1 MGKKKRQYEAKI
13 KAKEN
18 NHVSQKSDNRVICP
32 KTGRKKFLYS
42 TLQKALTACKFSKD
56 PQRPYYCKRCF
67 GYHTTSESKEQYYDN
82 LEKRIGNLK
91 FEVVRTEKKYDF
103 VGRKNENR
111 R

>member
-1 MGKKKRQYEAKI
+1 MGKKKRQYEARI
-13 KAKEN
+13 RAKEN

-67 GYHTTSESKEQYYDN
+67 GYHTTSETKPQQRFRLPLQNQRFYNPFPPYTAE
-82 LEKRIGNLK
+82 
-91 FEVVRTEKKYDF
+91 
-103 VGRKNENR
+103 
-111 R
+111 